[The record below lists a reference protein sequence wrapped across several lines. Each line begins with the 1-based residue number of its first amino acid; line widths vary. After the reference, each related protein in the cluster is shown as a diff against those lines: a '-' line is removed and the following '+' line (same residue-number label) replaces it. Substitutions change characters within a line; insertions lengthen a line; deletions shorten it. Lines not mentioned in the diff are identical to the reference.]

1 MSEKRRG
8 THLGRGNLS
17 ANSVG
22 GEEGEGHEGSGA
34 DGEALADGGSGVA
47 GSVESVGALA
57 DVGTCAACE
66 RSCLV
71 ANGGGVPWWNISAI
85 PPALSLMGP

>member
-1 MSEKRRG
+1 MDEVD
-8 THLGRGNLS
+8 LGAGDEGAEQRERHECGRADGKAL
-17 ANSVG
+17 AN
-22 GEEGEGHEGSGA
+22 GSGRV
-34 DGEALADGGSGVA
+34 S
-47 GSVESVGALA
+47 GSVQGVGALA

-85 PPALSLMGP
+85 PPALSLMGL